1 MTRAIHRTTLNAM
14 TLYEFLVAHQEVKYT
29 KKELLE
35 VIELEGADESTEDA
49 LFASAIRIARTFAEE
64 DGLFIPDAVGRNGFT
79 YVLTDNPENITG
91 SWVTNKRR
99 TSGMARRTK
108 RHSDALDPRMNLL
121 PAGQRTILKQ
131 IQVYDREQEEL
142 DSKRGEA
149 YEDLLMALIDAGV
162 EVEHSESD
170 S

>member
-1 MTRAIHRTTLNAM
+1 MSRAIQRTTLNAM
-14 TLYEFLVAHQEVKYT
+14 KLYEFLVAHQEVKYT
-29 KKELLE
+29 KKEILE
-35 VIELEGADESTEDA
+35 EISLEGADESTEDA
-49 LFASAIRIARTFAEE
+49 LFVSAMRVARTFAEE

-108 RHSDALDPRMNLL
+108 RHSDALDPRINSL
-121 PAGQRTILKQ
+121 PVSQRTILKQ
-131 IQVYDREQEEL
+131 IRGYDREQEEL

-149 YEDLLMALIDAGV
+149 YEDLLMALVDASAGD
-162 EVEHSESD
+162 EHSESD

>member
-1 MTRAIHRTTLNAM
+1 
-14 TLYEFLVAHQEVKYT
+14 
-29 KKELLE
+29 
-35 VIELEGADESTEDA
+35 
-49 LFASAIRIARTFAEE
+49 
-64 DGLFIPDAVGRNGFT
+64 
-79 YVLTDNPENITG
+79 
-91 SWVTNKRR
+91 
-99 TSGMARRTK
+99 MARRTK

-149 YEDLLMALIDAGV
+149 YEDLLMALIDAGA
-162 EVEHSESD
+162 EGEHSESD